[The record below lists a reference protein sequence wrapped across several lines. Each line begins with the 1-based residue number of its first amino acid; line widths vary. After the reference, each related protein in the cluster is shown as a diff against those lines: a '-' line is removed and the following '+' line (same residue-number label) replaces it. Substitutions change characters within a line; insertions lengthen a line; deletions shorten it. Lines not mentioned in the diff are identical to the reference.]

1 MLWECLS
8 LVSGAVHPCPSILPH
23 DAADVK
29 WESGTY
35 LSEHPVYIK
44 DRKRPP
50 VGDLLG
56 YQGLTENVSCVAVA
70 SVDLRDR

>member
-8 LVSGAVHPCPSILPH
+8 LVSGVVHPCPSILPQV
-23 DAADVK
+23 AADVK
-29 WESGTY
+29 LGLCAY
-35 LSEHPVYIK
+35 LSRHPVYIK